1 MVFCLC
7 RGRPDRT
14 EGHLFTMRRYRVAML
29 AACPFPAARGTPIRI
44 LRIAEELARRGHDV
58 DVVTYHLGSDAR
70 DALFR
75 THRIPNVRTYQK
87 ESPGPSYQ
95 KLLVL
100 DPLLALK
107 LLQNARR
114 KRYDVIHAHH
124 VEGLLAALPAARI
137 YQLPV
142 VFDVHTLLESE
153 LPFYQLGLSRA
164 VLARLG
170 RLFDSSLPR
179 RADHVIAV
187 SEEIRSTIV
196 GRCGVDP
203 CRVSLIPNG
212 VEKELF
218 PPSRPSGPDVMTD
231 VPTVVNAGNMASYQ
245 GVELLLNAFAGAVR
259 QCPGLRLRILTD
271 GSFEPYALLSRT
283 LGIDGSIE
291 TRRTSLEQLPQE
303 LSAAH
308 VAANPR
314 TACDG
319 LPQKLLNYMAAGC
332 PIVSFAGSARH
343 LVHEENALIV
353 NDSDVD
359 AFSAAILRLVGERDL
374 ARRLGRNAQ
383 AHVRNHMT
391 WQHTANDI
399 EQVYDCVTGAVVRN

>member
-1 MVFCLC
+1 
-7 RGRPDRT
+7 
-14 EGHLFTMRRYRVAML
+14 MRRYRVAML

-58 DVVTYHLGSDAR
+58 DVFTYHLGSDQR
-70 DALFR
+70 DAAFR

-95 KLLVL
+95 KVLVL

-107 LLQNARR
+107 LIQNVRR
-114 KRYDVIHAHH
+114 SRYDVIHAHH
-124 VEGLLAALPAARI
+124 VEGLLTALPAARL
-137 YQLPV
+137 YRLPV

-170 RLFDSSLPR
+170 RMFDSNLPR

-196 GRCGVDP
+196 GRCGVDA

-212 VEKELF
+212 VEAELF
-218 PPSRPSGPDVMTD
+218 PPVRAAEPDIAAD
-231 VPTVVNAGNMASYQ
+231 VPTVVYAGNMAAYQ
-245 GVELLLNAFAGAVR
+245 GMELLLHAFAGAAR
-259 QCPGLRLRILTD
+259 LWPGLRLQVLTD
-271 GSFEPYALLSRT
+271 GSFEPYALLSRS
-283 LGIDGSIE
+283 LGISGSIE
-291 TRRTSLEQLPQE
+291 VRHTSLEQLPQE

-353 NDSDVD
+353 KDSDVA
-359 AFSAAILRLVGERDL
+359 AFSAAILRLVGDRDF
-374 ARRLGRNAQ
+374 ARSLGRNAQ
-383 AHVRNHMT
+383 CQVRNHMT
-391 WQHTANDI
+391 WQHTAIDI
-399 EQVYDCVTGAVVRN
+399 ERVYDRVTGVVVPD

>member
-218 PPSRPSGPDVMTD
+218 PPARPSRPGDMTD
-231 VPTVVNAGNMASYQ
+231 VPTVVYAGNMASYQ
-245 GVELLLNAFAGAVR
+245 GVDMLLEAFAGAVC
-259 QCPGLRLRILTD
+259 QCPSIRLRILTD
-271 GSFEPYALLSRT
+271 GSFEPYGLLAQS
-283 LGIDGSIE
+283 LGIGGSIDV
-291 TRRTSLEQLPQE
+291 RQTSLEQLPLE

-353 NDSDVD
+353 NDGDVG
-359 AFSAAILRLVGERDL
+359 AFSAAILRMVGERDL

-383 AHVRNHMT
+383 TLVRSHMT

-399 EQVYDCVTGAVVRN
+399 ERVYERVTSAVV

>member
-1 MVFCLC
+1 
-7 RGRPDRT
+7 
-14 EGHLFTMRRYRVAML
+14 MRRYRVAML

-58 DVVTYHLGSDAR
+58 DVITYHLGTDAR
-70 DALFR
+70 DAAFR
-75 THRIPNVRTYQK
+75 THRIPDVRTYQK

-137 YQLPV
+137 YHLPV

-164 VLARLG
+164 LLARLG

-196 GRCGVDP
+196 DRCGVDP

-212 VEKELF
+212 VEMELF
-218 PPSRPSGPDVMTD
+218 PPPGPSGLGITAD
-231 VPTVVNAGNMASYQ
+231 VPTVVYAGNMASYQ
-245 GVELLLNAFAGAVR
+245 GVELLLSAFAGAAR
-259 QCPGLRLRILTD
+259 QWPGLRLRILTD
-271 GSFEPYALLSRT
+271 GSFEPYALLSRS
-283 LGIDGSIE
+283 LGIDGSVE
-291 TRRTSLEQLPQE
+291 VTRTSLEQLPQE

-353 NDSDVD
+353 NDGDVG
-359 AFSAAILRLVGERDL
+359 AFSAAILRLVGDRDF
-374 ARRLGRNAQ
+374 ACRLGRNGQ
-383 AHVRNHMT
+383 SQVRNHMT
-391 WQHTANDI
+391 WQHAVTDI
-399 EQVYDCVTGAVVRN
+399 ERVYDRVTSAVIPN